1 MPRFA
6 GQGARETEM
15 EIVLAAL
22 VAAAVAVAVVMLVH
36 RPRTVEAGAAGAAR
50 PEPASAPAE
59 ARPAARRDELE
70 EELLARRTELA
81 RLEERLRAKDA
92 SLELQTHEL
101 DERDRSLE
109 DRRRNLDNTR
119 EELKTEKARQLRELE
134 RVSGLSAGQAKQ
146 IMMHE
151 LEDDL
156 RHESARIIRQVEE
169 ETRQDA
175 DRRARSILAAVMQRV
190 ASSHAVETTVSVV
203 ELKSDE
209 LKGRI
214 IGREGRNIRSLE
226 TLTGI
231 DFIIDDTPGA
241 VLLSGFDGVRR
252 EIARLTLERLLTD
265 GRIHPARIEE
275 AFHQAKSEIDQ
286 HVVEVGE
293 QAVFEAN
300 VGSLHPELVKLLGRL
315 KFRTSYGQN
324 VLHHSIECAR
334 LAGMLAAELGAD
346 PRVAARAALL
356 HDIGKAVSHETDG
369 PHALV
374 GGELARRYK
383 ESEGV
388 AHAME
393 AHHNEVELQTVEAV
407 IVQIVDALSG
417 ARPGARGESLEQ
429 YVKRLH
435 ELEAIAC
442 RHTGVDKVYAMHAGR
457 EIRVIV
463 HPEEIDDDAAT
474 LLSHQIAR
482 DVEKELEYPGQ
493 IKVTVIRE
501 SRATDYAK

>member
-1 MPRFA
+1 
-6 GQGARETEM
+6 M

-22 VAAAVAVAVVMLVH
+22 VAAGVAVAVVMLVQ
-36 RPRTVEAGAAGAAR
+36 RPRAVEAASPLAPPRQDAGPVSA
-50 PEPASAPAE
+50 APAE
-59 ARPAARRDELE
+59 ARELVPVGRDGLE

-81 RLEERLRAKDA
+81 RLEERLRAKEG
-92 SLELQTHEL
+92 SLEVQAQQLA
-101 DERDRSLE
+101 ERERSMD

-119 EELKTEKARQLRELE
+119 EELKSEKARQLRELE
-134 RVSGLSAGQAKQ
+134 RVSGLSPGQAKQ
-146 IMMHE
+146 ILMRE

-156 RHESARIIRQVEE
+156 RHDSARVIRQVEE
-169 ETRQDA
+169 ETRRDA

-252 EIARLTLERLLTD
+252 EIARLTLERLLQD

-334 LAGMLAAELGAD
+334 LASMLADELGAD

-356 HDIGKAVSHETDG
+356 HDIGKAVSHESEG

-393 AHHNEVELQTVEAV
+393 SHHNEVEPQTVEAV

-435 ELEAIAC
+435 ELEEIAC
-442 RHTGVDKVYAMHAGR
+442 RHPGVDKVYAMHAGR

-501 SRATDYAK
+501 SRATDYAR

>member
-1 MPRFA
+1 MDIA
-6 GQGARETEM
+6 
-15 EIVLAAL
+15 LAAL
-22 VAAAVAVAVVMLVH
+22 VAAAVAVSVALVLQ
-36 RPRTVEAGAAGAAR
+36 RPRAAQPVNGT
-50 PEPASAPAE
+50 PATAERGEVATASPAH
-59 ARPAARRDELE
+59 AVHADELE
-70 EELLARRTELA
+70 DELKVRRSELT
-81 RLEERLRAKDA
+81 RLEERLLAKEG
-92 SLELQTHEL
+92 SIELQAQEL
-101 DERDRSLE
+101 TERERALDDRQ
-109 DRRRNLDNTR
+109 RNLEHAR
-119 EELKTEKARQLRELE
+119 EELKAAKRDQLRELE
-134 RVSGLSAGQAKQ
+134 RLAGLSAGQAKQ
-146 IMMHE
+146 MMMRE

-156 RHESARIIRQVEE
+156 RHDSARLIRQVEE
-169 ETRQDA
+169 ETRHDA

-190 ASSHAVETTVSVV
+190 ASSHAMETTVSVV

-214 IGREGRNIRSLE
+214 IGREGRNIRTLE

-252 EIARLTLERLLTD
+252 EIARLTLERLLQD

-275 AFHQAKSEIDQ
+275 AFQSAKSEIDQ
-286 HVVEVGE
+286 HVVEIGE

-300 VGSLHPELVKLLGRL
+300 VGSLHPELVKVLGKLR
-315 KFRTSYGQN
+315 FRTSYGQN
-324 VLHHSIECAR
+324 VLAHSIECAR
-334 LAGMLAAELGAD
+334 LAAMLAAELGGD

-356 HDIGKAVSHETDG
+356 HDIGKAVSHEAEG

-383 ESEGV
+383 ESEAV

-393 AHHNEVELQTVEAV
+393 AHHNEVEPQTVEAV
-407 IVQIVDALSG
+407 IVQIVDSLSG
-417 ARPGARGESLEQ
+417 ARPGARGESLER

-435 ELEAIAC
+435 ELEAIAG

-463 HPEEIDDDAAT
+463 HPDEIGDDAAA
-474 LLSHQIAR
+474 LLSHEIAR
-482 DVEKELEYPGQ
+482 EVEKQLEYPGQ

-501 SRATDYAK
+501 SRATDYAR

>member
-1 MPRFA
+1 
-6 GQGARETEM
+6 M

-22 VAAAVAVAVVMLVH
+22 VAAAVAVAVALLLQ
-36 RPRTVEAGAAGAAR
+36 RPRAAPTGAGSVAAPERREPAPSGAA
-50 PEPASAPAE
+50 AP
-59 ARPAARRDELE
+59 PAAGRDEVDH
-70 EELLARRTELA
+70 ELRVRREELA
-81 RLEERLRAKDA
+81 RMEERLRAKEG
-92 SLELQTHEL
+92 SIELQAQQLAERERAL
-101 DERDRSLE
+101 DDRQ
-109 DRRRNLDNTR
+109 RNLEHAR
-119 EELKTEKARQLRELE
+119 EELKVAKRDQLRELE
-134 RVSGLSAGQAKQ
+134 RVAGLSAGQAKQ
-146 IMMHE
+146 IMMRE
-151 LEDDL
+151 LEDEL
-156 RHESARIIRQVEE
+156 RHESARLIRQVED
-169 ETRQDA
+169 ETRHDA

-214 IGREGRNIRSLE
+214 IGREGRNIRALE

-252 EIARLTLERLLTD
+252 EIARLTLEKLLQD

-300 VGSLHPELVKLLGRL
+300 IGSVHPELVKLLGKLR
-315 KFRTSYGQN
+315 FRTSYGQN
-324 VLHHSIECAR
+324 VLAHSIECAR
-334 LAGMLAAELGAD
+334 LAAMLAAELGGD

-356 HDIGKAVSHETDG
+356 HDIGKAVSHESEG

-435 ELEAIAC
+435 ELEEIAT
-442 RHTGVDKVYAMHAGR
+442 RHPGVERVYAMHAGR
-457 EIRVIV
+457 EVRVIV
-463 HPEEIDDDAAT
+463 KPEDVGDDQAA
-474 LLSHQIAR
+474 LLSHKIAR
-482 DVEKELEYPGQ
+482 DVERELEYPGQ

>member
-1 MPRFA
+1 
-6 GQGARETEM
+6 M
-15 EIVLAAL
+15 EIVLAGL
-22 VAAAVAVAVVMLVH
+22 VAAAVAVAVAVAVVMLVQ
-36 RPRTVEAGAAGAAR
+36 RPRAVGVGAA
-50 PEPASAPAE
+50 APAVPRE
-59 ARPAARRDELE
+59 AATAAPATTDPPPAAPSDRDGFE
-70 EELLARRTELA
+70 EELLARRSELA
-81 RLEERLRAKDA
+81 RLEERLRAKES
-92 SLELQTHEL
+92 SLELQAQEL
-101 DERDRSLE
+101 NERERSLE
-109 DRRRNLDNTR
+109 DRRRNLDHTR
-119 EELKTEKARQLRELE
+119 EELKSEKARQLRELE

-146 IMMHE
+146 ILMHE
-151 LEDDL
+151 LEDNL
-156 RHESARIIRQVEE
+156 RHDSARVIRQVEE
-169 ETRQDA
+169 ETRRDA

-214 IGREGRNIRSLE
+214 IGREGRNIRALE

-252 EIARLTLERLLTD
+252 EIARLTLEKLLQD

-275 AFHQAKSEIDQ
+275 AFHQARSEIDQ

-346 PRVAARAALL
+346 PRCAARAALL
-356 HDIGKAVSHETDG
+356 HDIGKAVSHESDG

-374 GGELARRYK
+374 GGELARRYR
-383 ESEGV
+383 EAEAV

-393 AHHNEVELQTVEAV
+393 AHHNEVEPQTVEAV

-417 ARPGARGESLEQ
+417 ARPGARGESLEH

-435 ELEAIAC
+435 ELEEIAC
-442 RHTGVDKVYAMHAGR
+442 RHVGVDKVYAMHAGR

-474 LLSHQIAR
+474 ILSHQIAR

-501 SRATDYAK
+501 SRATDYAR